1 MGGLGSK
8 NKVQTTNEIINNVL
22 TNIVMELSSSC
33 KAISS
38 NSQKMSGNDINIS
51 FQENTSVSV
60 DFRQDITSKLS
71 ATCIQTQ
78 SAQAKLQNEF
88 KAQLD
93 KEVEQMQKGLSA
105 LSTNE
110 SNTINKLKNDIIT
123 NVNIKSLTEC
133 LTHMSN
139 NQEMI
144 NNKLRIEFNKG
155 SDIKVSM
162 SQKIIASLISECIQS
177 NEVVQDAC
185 NKLDN
190 IVKEKTKQSQ
200 IGFDLND
207 MIKDIGNTVSGIFD
221 SFSNIIIIVI
231 IAFLVLILFAP
242 KFICKI
248 PILSL
253 KAKILGIC

>member
-1 MGGLGSK
+1 MGGFGSK

-22 TNIVMELSSSC
+22 TNIIMELSSSC

-38 NSQKMSGNDINIS
+38 NSQTMSGNKINIS
-51 FQENTSVSV
+51 FQENTSVNV
-60 DFRQDITSKLS
+60 DFRQEITSTLS

-88 KAQLD
+88 KAQLE
-93 KEVEQMQKGLSA
+93 KEVEQIQKGLSA

-133 LTHMSN
+133 LTKMSN
-139 NQEMI
+139 DQEMI
-144 NNKLRIEFNKG
+144 NNELKIEFNKG
-155 SDIKVSM
+155 SDINVSLG
-162 SQKIIASLISECIQS
+162 QKIISSLISKCIQS
-177 NEVVQDAC
+177 NEIVQDTC

-231 IAFLVLILFAP
+231 IAILVLILFAP